1 MNGSGNSLSEW
12 LALWLGRASRETFAN
27 AKETVRA
34 IEELQREQMRLAGEL
49 ESLLAAYDKKSR
61 KLSAR
66 LARAMLGGDVSPAE
80 LAKLAEEQEALW
92 RLIRRGQAAG
102 RSTRALEQELR
113 EWCSRSDAYVG
124 KHHPDHPEQRRE
136 FVASEL
142 RSRGRDPEAF
152 MEYMRRPFEGS
163 ARDVDGLEDA
173 MMSQKDG
180 NGVTLSDS
188 MMPVENAHVVWDTEG
203 SEDAILREIAYCRR
217 EIRRLLAHP
226 DSRHLG
232 GELASFHAQLK
243 DLHAHLR
250 LQDRKHGERRHRFVI
265 GV

>member
-1 MNGSGNSLSEW
+1 
-12 LALWLGRASRETFAN
+12 
-27 AKETVRA
+27 
-34 IEELQREQMRLAGEL
+34 
-49 ESLLAAYDKKSR
+49 
-61 KLSAR
+61 
-66 LARAMLGGDVSPAE
+66 
-80 LAKLAEEQEALW
+80 
-92 RLIRRGQAAG
+92 
-102 RSTRALEQELR
+102 
-113 EWCSRSDAYVG
+113 
-124 KHHPDHPEQRRE
+124 
-136 FVASEL
+136 
-142 RSRGRDPEAF
+142 

-180 NGVTLSDS
+180 NGVTLFDS